1 MPSATARKV
10 ELTTAAA
17 AALFGVV
24 AALYLAF
31 GPVTTVS
38 SCSATPGAPS
48 VCETHTETLWESGV
62 EPVAVAFLAAVAVA
76 ILLVPA
82 MAWAHLAGHNGH
94 ARRTLCVLA
103 ALLVVAAVLSGF
115 SVGLLLLP
123 AALLA
128 VASAAAS
135 LSVEQ
140 TPDPASS

>member
-1 MPSATARKV
+1 MPSATAPKV

-48 VCETHTETLWESGV
+48 VCETHTETFWESGV
-62 EPVAVAFLAAVAVA
+62 EPVAVAFLAINAVMV
-76 ILLVPA
+76 LFLPVL
-82 MAWAHLAGHNGH
+82 AWAHVVRDNRH

-103 ALLVVAAVLSGF
+103 ALLVVAALLSGF

-140 TPDPASS
+140 TPDPATS